1 MEGALTLYLPN
12 LLLHFTVTL
21 TQTLSSLTLQ
31 DIKLSASFITRVLSL
46 LNQYIQVLG
55 TRQTGLTSSEST
67 QSALHSPCLSMS
79 KTPLVDGVITSPIKE
94 KLMLFNT
101 SINPLEGS
109 EVSLGGLVMALIQQ
123 SQTLIQIFVS
133 TRICDMEGVSA
144 DEMVTMATKDALKR
158 FSTSDDLQLCECR
171 CVRSE
176 SGNDDSDGDEDIAN
190 GLSTLCGI
198 LMESLSLLS
207 NLPVE
212 SLISKKHA
220 HAITESI

>member
-21 TQTLSSLTLQ
+21 TQTLPSLTLQ

-55 TRQTGLTSSEST
+55 TRQTSLTSSEIT
-67 QSALHSPCLSMS
+67 QNAQHSPCLSMS
-79 KTPLVDGVITSPIKE
+79 KTPSVDGVIKSPNKE
-94 KLMLFNT
+94 KLLSFNT

-133 TRICDMEGVSA
+133 TRICDMEDVSA
-144 DEMVTMATKDALKR
+144 DEMVTMATKDALKHI
-158 FSTSDDLQLCECR
+158 STSDDLQLCECR
-171 CVRSE
+171 CVGSE
-176 SGNDDSDGDEDIAN
+176 SGDGDDDDIAN
-190 GLSTLCGI
+190 GLNSLCGI
-198 LMESLSLLS
+198 LMESLTLLS
-207 NLPVE
+207 NLSVE
-212 SLISKKHA
+212 SLISKKYA
-220 HAITESI
+220 YATTGPNYIN